1 MYTPSFWQLKKVRP
15 SQFTYITSSFRAMK
29 MHKLAQSFWKLCST
43 LKHHCRGRNCK
54 NAHKCTKS
62 SQIDQVLPTLICPRE
77 MLGLFMV
84 RWRLCTLSTISS
96 IFSDFYRYKLP
107 NSWVFD
113 KTFDF
118 KWRMSLFGWFSPT
131 VILTEIVIIWGMRR
145 ASLELLQTRLAG
157 TLVENL
163 MASNFLNVRY
173 AATLPFSTEEK

>member
-77 MLGLFMV
+77 ILVFLWLDGVYVHFQRFLRFSPIFIDINF
-84 RWRLCTLSTISS
+84 RTHEFLIKHLIS
-96 IFSDFYRYKLP
+96 
-107 NSWVFD
+107 NGVWVF
-113 KTFDF
+113 
-118 KWRMSLFGWFSPT
+118 FGWFSPT

>member
-1 MYTPSFWQLKKVRP
+1 MVRVLNLIKMKNWNGLKIRGWVRVYSLAYARTLMRCFSCASASARKNGRSTEEVFCRALKVEKGMYTPSFWQLKKVRP

-77 MLGLFMV
+77 ILGLFMV

-96 IFSDFYRYKLP
+96 IFSDF
-107 NSWVFD
+107 
-113 KTFDF
+113 
-118 KWRMSLFGWFSPT
+118 SL
-131 VILTEIVIIWGMRR
+131 
-145 ASLELLQTRLAG
+145 
-157 TLVENL
+157 
-163 MASNFLNVRY
+163 
-173 AATLPFSTEEK
+173 